1 MGKFDKYKIDLKG
14 MQADSCRYEFVLDN
28 LFFANID
35 SPEVQKGKVN
45 VVLVVK
51 KTSRA
56 FELNFQT
63 DGIVWVPCD
72 RCLDDMEQPVSST
85 DKLLVKFGHE
95 YAEEGD
101 NLIVIPEEEGEIN
114 VAWFMYEFIALAIPM
129 KHVHAPG
136 KCNKAM
142 SSKLSKHLR
151 TTPDDEMDED
161 AFVPDEA
168 GNELVNDDTETAVD
182 PRWDELKKI
191 LDNNSR
197 LKKMAHPKRRQS
209 KTRTAKRRTHDK
221 AVAPTLAICPNCG
234 EWHVYHTVCGAC
246 GYYRGKLAVEKEA
259 AV

>member
-1 MGKFDKYKIDLKG
+1 ME
-14 MQADSCRYEFVLDN
+14 ADSCTYEFALDN

-35 SPEVQKGKVN
+35 GPEVQKGKVN

-72 RCLDDMEQPVSST
+72 RCLDDMEQPISST

-114 VAWFMYEFIALAIPM
+114 VAWFIYEFIALSVPM

-142 SSKLSKHLR
+142 NSKLNKHLR
-151 TTPDDEMDED
+151 TTPDDEMSED
-161 AFVPDEA
+161 TFAPEEESELM
-168 GNELVNDDTETAVD
+168 NEETTEMPVD

-191 LDNNSR
+191 LDNN
-197 LKKMAHPKRRQS
+197 
-209 KTRTAKRRTHDK
+209 
-221 AVAPTLAICPNCG
+221 
-234 EWHVYHTVCGAC
+234 
-246 GYYRGKLAVEKEA
+246 
-259 AV
+259 